1 MLGKGDSTWRREPWE
16 EGVPACRRGEGPS
29 GDGEEGGAGSAGE
42 EEGEEGDAGSG
53 AVAEGWW
60 ARRGRQVV
68 RRGWAPDRCSSR
80 RCFLLPGSDSWVF
93 AFNSSENDYKV

>member
-1 MLGKGDSTWRREPWE
+1 MLGKGGSTWRELRE
-16 EGVPACRRGEGPS
+16 EGEPCRRGEGPC

-42 EEGEEGDAGSG
+42 VEVEGDAGSG
-53 AVAEGWW
+53 AVVGGCW

-80 RCFLLPGSDSWVF
+80 RCFLLPDSDSWVF